1 MIIKCLSNLAKANT
15 KGKCYKVVKETGD
28 FITINIDNQ
37 PKKIAKCYEGK
48 FFVII
53 KK

>member
-1 MIIKCLSNLAKANT
+1 MIIKCLSNLSKFNS
-15 KGKCYKVVKETGD
+15 KNKCYKVVKETED
-28 FITINIDNQ
+28 FLTIIIDNQ
-37 PKKIAKCYEGK
+37 PITFAKCYEGK